1 MRQVERLALGDEGLP
16 DERPVEG
23 GLVAVGLERDGPLDP
38 GLVGL
43 VALSEVDEV
52 PVGAADRRVQVALRV
67 GTFGPGLLGELVV
80 GADGVHERDAVPGEV
95 GGGGAAG
102 RGPALRVDDGEH
114 GRGRPLH
121 GHPVGPEAHDGAD
134 GLTGVPVDAVE
145 QAELPGVEDD
155 EAGRP
160 LVQAGPGEH
169 AERGQ
174 GQVGADEPLG
184 LERPVQAAKGD
195 RHQTI
200 RAWTSAELGTFLTR
214 TAHQRHHVAW
224 HLLALTGMR
233 RGEVLGLSWDVVD
246 LDAGTVSVRRTL
258 VDVLPGGDPVW
269 SDPKTDRGRRLVNL
283 DAGTIGKLRS
293 HRAAQAQERLLV
305 GTGYRDHAL
314 VFAMPDG
321 RPIHPE
327 RFSREYAET
336 VARSE
341 LPVIR
346 LHDLRHTWATLAL
359 QAGVHPKVVQERL
372 GHSNIAITLDIYSH
386 VIPAMQSDAA
396 DRVAALVTGA

>member
-1 MRQVERLALGDEGLP
+1 MSRSGQVKKDEKTGGYYFVVDVAPSGEPRKQLKRRFRTQREARSALTKVLHDLEAQTFVQPSRTTLRAFVEEQWLPVLATQVRPSTFGSYSRNLRLHVLPTLGD
-16 DERPVEG
+16 RP
-23 GLVAVGLERDGPLDP
+23 LQ
-38 GLVGL
+38 
-43 VALSEVDEV
+43 ALKATEITALYARLLAC
-52 PVGAADRRVQVALRV
+52 GRAD
-67 GTFGPGLLGELVV
+67 
-80 GADGVHERDAVPGEV
+80 H
-95 GGGGAAG
+95 AAG
-102 RGPALRVDDGEH
+102 KGLSVRSVRYVHTILRACLQSGVDGDVLPRNPADKAK
-114 GRGRPLH
+114 P
-121 GHPVGPEAHDGAD
+121 
-134 GLTGVPVDAVE
+134 
-145 QAELPGVEDD
+145 
-155 EAGRP
+155 
-160 LVQAGPGEH
+160 
-169 AERGQ
+169 
-174 GQVGADEPLG
+174 
-184 LERPVQAAKGD
+184 PVQAAKGD